1 MLNNSWLGLKILEL
15 FYKILEEFRSLV
27 KLVPY
32 FYHFSRISNGFPNLI
47 RKRKGETINSIGP
60 KPAQPAQIYTELELL
75 GRNQPSRPRSTQNSG
90 APATAR
96 VDLHKGPCRFKY
108 LKGSPR
114 TISMCHRQ
122 ITICPSY
129 VRCPSKLSPQFR
141 PAAWT
146 NLPATPRRWR
156 ARAPIRYLSNL
167 ILT

>member
-47 RKRKGETINSIGP
+47 RKRKGETINSVGP

-90 APATAR
+90 APVIVR
-96 VDLHKGPCRFKY
+96 VDLRKGPCRFKY
-108 LKGSPR
+108 YERNPSTDFNVSLTHYSLPLLSSLSFKFESLIPVGGADEPPCHTTALESPS
-114 TISMCHRQ
+114 TH
-122 ITICPSY
+122 
-129 VRCPSKLSPQFR
+129 
-141 PAAWT
+141 
-146 NLPATPRRWR
+146 
-156 ARAPIRYLSNL
+156 
-167 ILT
+167 